1 MTDHVGLLR
10 FGLKK
15 RLVSSQILSSLV
27 HNCWYYCLGAGWGN
41 GIHWLVKEQD
51 DSLRGFNDFILK
63 VEKYGSGGREA
74 VHSRLHLSAC
84 WVASHWHS
92 VDTTQWRKGSHWQSG
107 HCPTNCGTLLCNQPI
122 VEHAQIETA
131 VQRSEALQC
140 CCYKFSTSATH
151 GRRYKITLCHH
162 LTRPTDRLQLKPST
176 KPFIHFKLNGTVLG
190 AAHTIAYHLHCLC
203 PLL

>member
-74 VHSRLHLSAC
+74 VHSRLHLSGC

-92 VDTTQWRKGSHWQSG
+92 VDTTQWRKGSHWHSG
-107 HCPTNCGTLLCNQPI
+107 HCPNNCGTLLCNQPI
-122 VEHAQIETA
+122 VQHYCATNQLWNTP
-131 VQRSEALQC
+131 RSRLQC
-140 CCYKFSTSATH
+140 NDPKLCSAAAINSPPRLHTGGVIKSHSATTLH
-151 GRRYKITLCHH
+151 GQRTGF
-162 LTRPTDRLQLKPST
+162 S
-176 KPFIHFKLNGTVLG
+176 
-190 AAHTIAYHLHCLC
+190 
-203 PLL
+203 